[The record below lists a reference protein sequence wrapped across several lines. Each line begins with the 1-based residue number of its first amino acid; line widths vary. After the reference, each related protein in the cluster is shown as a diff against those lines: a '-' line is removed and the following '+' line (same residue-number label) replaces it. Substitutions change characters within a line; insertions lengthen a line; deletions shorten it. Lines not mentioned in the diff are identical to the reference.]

1 MKTLATVLFAL
12 LSATAFVA
20 VVTAEESDV
29 CESGICVV
37 EFNAA
42 FNAQNSVEWIDK
54 LSDCEVA
61 RIDILERPDM
71 QKEHNIVVVPT
82 IIVFNE
88 GKEEKRFQ
96 ANIMMTVDATKK
108 DVQGVIDEI
117 ILSSF

>member
-20 VVTAEESDV
+20 VVTAEESDI

-42 FNAQNSVEWIDK
+42 FNAQNSVDWIDK

-61 RIDILERPDM
+61 RIDILRRPDM

-82 IIVFNE
+82 
-88 GKEEKRFQ
+88 
-96 ANIMMTVDATKK
+96 T
-108 DVQGVIDEI
+108 
-117 ILSSF
+117 LSSTKARKKSAFKPTS

>member
-12 LSATAFVA
+12 LSATTFVA
-20 VVTAEESDV
+20 VVTAEESDI

-37 EFNAA
+37 GFNAA
-42 FNAQNSVEWIDK
+42 FNAQNSVDWIDK

-88 GKEEKRFQ
+88 GEEEKRFQ

>member
-20 VVTAEESDV
+20 VVTAEESDI

-42 FNAQNSVEWIDK
+42 FNAQNSVDWIDK

-88 GKEEKRFQ
+88 GEEEQ
-96 ANIMMTVDATKK
+96 ARSPKVLIVGCTPMRTPRTPC
-108 DVQGVIDEI
+108 
-117 ILSSF
+117 L

>member
-20 VVTAEESDV
+20 VVTAEESEV

-61 RIDILERPDM
+61 RIDILERPRYAEGA
-71 QKEHNIVVVPT
+71 QHRCGPHNH
-82 IIVFNE
+82 
-88 GKEEKRFQ
+88 RLQ
-96 ANIMMTVDATKK
+96 
-108 DVQGVIDEI
+108 
-117 ILSSF
+117 